1 MVYNMAFN
9 KSLENIL
16 NTGSKAKIIGLLV
29 SKKDSFRASGRQIA
43 ELVNVSAP
51 AAHAALKTLHKQDV
65 LKREII
71 GKQHIYSLNNN
82 SEIVKHV
89 LMPMFQK
96 ESSLKKEIDDH
107 FIKQIPN
114 KHIYIIAGSNGSGKT
129 TFAKKFL
136 PDYARCRHFVNS
148 DLIAQGLSP
157 FSPQVAAMKAGRL
170 VLEQINELAK
180 KSLNFGFETTLAG
193 KSYINRLKK
202 LKQNGYS
209 LHLFFLWIPTVELAV
224 ARIKDRV
231 TDGGHNVPTQDV
243 RRRFSR
249 GIHNFFKFYK
259 PLLNSWMLLNNSS
272 TTPSLIAKE
281 KGKQLTI
288 INKDVFKNILKMT
301 R

>member
-1 MVYNMAFN
+1 MEYY
-9 KSLENIL
+9 KSLDSIL
-16 NTGSKAKIIGLLV
+16 NTGSKTKIIRLFV
-29 SKKDSFRASGRQIA
+29 SRKDSFRASGRQIA
-43 ELVNVSAP
+43 VLVNITAP
-51 AAHAALKTLHKQDV
+51 AVHAALKELYNHGV

-71 GKQHIYSLNNN
+71 GRQHIYSLDNN
-82 SEIVKHV
+82 SSIVKQI
-89 LMPMFQK
+89 LKPMFQK
-96 ESSLKKEIDDH
+96 ESSLKQEIEEH
-107 FIKQIPN
+107 LIKQVRN
-114 KHIYIIAGSNGSGKT
+114 KNIYIIAGSNGSGKT